1 MVIQSQDGD
10 KIIFLDSGCMFHI
23 VLSSKGMSERY
34 GLLFDGEMCGDI
46 DTYPYAILFYNSS
59 GESFPVGFYIDKECA
74 NKALQDFILA
84 YRDGRSSR
92 VYRF

>member
-10 KIIFLDSGCMFHI
+10 KAIFLGSGCMFHI
-23 VLSSKGMSERY
+23 VLTSRGMSERY
-34 GLLFDGEMCGDI
+34 GLLFDGEMCGGI

-59 GESFPVGFYIDKECA
+59 GESFPVGFYTDKERA
-74 NKALQDFILA
+74 NKALEDFILA
-84 YRDGRSSR
+84 YHDGRISR